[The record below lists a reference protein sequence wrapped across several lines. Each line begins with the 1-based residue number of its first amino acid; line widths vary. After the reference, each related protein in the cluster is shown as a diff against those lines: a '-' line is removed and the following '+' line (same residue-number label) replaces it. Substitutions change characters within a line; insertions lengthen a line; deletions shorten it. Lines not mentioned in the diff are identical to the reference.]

1 MKILQINSCHYR
13 RGGADVVYLNTGKLL
28 ENHGHI
34 VYYFSQESSE
44 NLESTTSKYFIKE
57 TDYFDKS
64 FLYKIY
70 SVPRFFYSNEA
81 KSQISKL
88 VTELKPDVAH
98 IHLYK
103 GVLTPSILLE
113 LKKNKIPVVITLHDY
128 GFLCPHNS
136 MLDGQM
142 NICDKCIQGTALN
155 CIINKCNR
163 NNLILSTVSS
173 LEFIFQKTFFPFEK
187 YFDRIIAVSKFAQT
201 LHQKSGQ
208 FKRKIDHLYNFYPN
222 IDKKELNSKKG
233 TYFLYFGRLSPE
245 KGLKTLFSAWL
256 TKNRKSKLK
265 VVGNGELFDELS
277 QLASGNKSI
286 EMLGY
291 KTGLELIEIIRE
303 ASFIIVS
310 SECNE
315 NNPLTIIEAYSKG
328 KPVIGSN
335 TGGIPEIIDDGNT
348 GYIFEMKSV
357 EDLSDKIEMAES
369 INEKE
374 YARLSENSR
383 SFAELHFSEET
394 HYNALLGIY
403 KELI

>member
-44 NLESTTSKYFIKE
+44 NLDSTTSKYFIKR
-57 TDYFDKS
+57 TDYFDTS
-64 FLYKIY
+64 LLRKIY
-70 SVPRFFYSNEA
+70 SIPRFFYSIEA
-81 KSQISKL
+81 KRQISKL
-88 VTELKPDVAH
+88 LTELKPDVAH

-103 GVLTPSILLE
+103 GVFTPSILLE

-136 MLDGQM
+136 MLEGQM
-142 NICDKCIQGTALN
+142 NICYKCIQGTALN

-163 NNLILSTVSS
+163 NNLILSTISS

-187 YFDRIIAVSKFAQT
+187 YFDRIIAVSKFAQKI
-201 LHQKSGQ
+201 HQESGQ
-208 FKRKIDHLYNFYPN
+208 FIRKINHLYNFYPN
-222 IDKKELNSKKG
+222 IERKEVNGKKG
-233 TYFLYFGRLSPE
+233 AYFLYFGRLSPE

-256 TKNRKSKLK
+256 TKDRKSKLK
-265 VVGNGELFDELS
+265 VVGNGELFDELN
-277 QLASGNKSI
+277 QLALRNKSI
-286 EMLGY
+286 EMPGY
-291 KTGLELIEIIRE
+291 KTGIELIEIIRG

-315 NNPLTIIEAYSKG
+315 NNPLTIIEAYSNG
-328 KPVIGSN
+328 KPVIGSE

-348 GYIFEMKSV
+348 GYVFEMKSV

-369 INEKE
+369 IDEKE
-374 YARLSENSR
+374 YTRLSENSR
-383 SFAELHFSEET
+383 SFAEVHFSEEA
-394 HYNALLGIY
+394 HYNALMSIY

>member
-28 ENHGHI
+28 EDHGHI
-34 VYYFSQESSE
+34 VSYFSQNSSE
-44 NLESTTSKYFIKE
+44 NLETTTSKYFIKE

-64 FLYKIY
+64 FLSKIY

-81 KSQISKL
+81 KIQISKL
-88 VTELKPDVAH
+88 LTELKPDVAH

-103 GVLTPSILLE
+103 GVLTPSILKE

-136 MLDGQM
+136 MLEGQM
-142 NICDKCIQGTALN
+142 NICFKCIHGTALH

-173 LEFIFQKTFFPFEK
+173 LEFIFHKTFFPFEK
-187 YFDRIIAVSKFAQT
+187 YFNRIIAVSKFAQKI
-201 LHQKSGQ
+201 HQESGQ

-222 IDKKELNSKKG
+222 LETKERNIKKG

-245 KGLKTLFSAWL
+245 KGLKTLFSAWQ
-256 TKNRKSKLK
+256 TKERKSKLI
-265 VVGNGELFDELS
+265 VVGNGELFDELN
-277 QLASGNKSI
+277 QLASVTKSI
-286 EMLGY
+286 EMPGY
-291 KTGLELIEIIRE
+291 KTGLELNEIIRE

-315 NNPLTIIEAYSKG
+315 NNPLTIIEAYSNG
-328 KPVIGSN
+328 KPVIGSD
-335 TGGIPEIIDDGNT
+335 TGGIPEIIDVGNT
-348 GYIFEMKSV
+348 GYVFEMKSV
-357 EDLSDKIEMAES
+357 EDLSEKIEMAES
-369 INEKE
+369 IDEKE

-383 SFAELHFSEET
+383 SFAELHFSEEA
-394 HYNALLGIY
+394 HYRALMDIY